1 LKILILIVSMPIYH
15 IDVVSNYVWSWAQHW
30 LFYQEEG
37 DRKRSYSN
45 TIYEK
50 IYQAIYSLD
59 TDRAWIKLY
68 NLLIM
73 PWKFDFD
80 GHHHNFVYKFL
91 ELNLKNNTKK

>member
-15 IDVVSNYVWSWAQHW
+15 IDVVSNYVWCWAQHW
-30 LFYQEEG
+30 LFYQEKG
-37 DRKRSYSN
+37 DRKRSYIN
-45 TIYEK
+45 TINEK
-50 IYQAIYSLD
+50 NYQAIYSLD
-59 TDRAWIKLY
+59 TDKAWIKLN

-91 ELNLKNNTKK
+91 ELES